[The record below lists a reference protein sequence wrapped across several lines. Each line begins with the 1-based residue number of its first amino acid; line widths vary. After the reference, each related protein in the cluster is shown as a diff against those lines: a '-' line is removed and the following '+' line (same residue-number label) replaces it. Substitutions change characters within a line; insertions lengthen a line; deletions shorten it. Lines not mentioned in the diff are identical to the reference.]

1 MDFNGWGIIL
11 VVVGLF
17 LLISGSLKSEFIIY
31 RLLVARSKLLWGEHT
46 HRFHQIAGV
55 MVIIFGILVIIGY
68 I

>member
-55 MVIIFGILVIIGY
+55 MVTIFGIFVTIGY